1 MADDSAVKLSG
12 FSLLAASV
20 SAAFAPLVVGWA
32 SGDRLGA
39 CAAAAIAAVAMALYV
54 ERRLS
59 PQIAALEM
67 IAAGDRYACFP
78 REGGPLSARLERVAE
93 EMRRALVVA
102 DALSAAERSR
112 EAELTIREAGRSFF
126 TQRLRDCAAE
136 ADGAL
141 DAVSA
146 KARAAAGDLSA
157 CNGDMLR
164 RVSEAT
170 SAATTAAQDVDGL
183 ALAARNAIA
192 DLVARS
198 SRQVE
203 AAREAADRTV
213 TDLARA
219 EEIVRGLAA
228 AAGRIDAVSKL
239 IQSIAGQTSLLALNA
254 TIEAARAGESGR
266 GFAVVASE
274 VKTLAN
280 QTSSAAAEIETQI
293 DAIHFAVEETVGAIA
308 EVSSSVE
315 AVAGVNRDLA
325 DTLGR
330 EAAELDRIGAR
341 AAVVARGVG
350 EALPDVGD
358 VVAQVET
365 AGRSALSATDALLD
379 HSRSLIGAVDRYF
392 ADLENGAI
400 RIGIL
405 HSLSGTMTSSE
416 RPLQEILAMLIERCN
431 AQGGLLGRP
440 LEAVIM
446 DPRSDPKLY
455 AEQAQILLGERGVA
469 AIFGCW
475 TSASRKAALPVVEN
489 ARGLLFYPSQYEGEE
504 RSPNVVYAGGTP
516 SQTAIPAVDF
526 LSSLGARRFLLIGND
541 DVYPR
546 VTNAILRAYLAAK
559 GVGGEDIV
567 EIYAPLGLED
577 WRAIAR
583 DIRRFAARPGA
594 AIVSTV
600 SGDANLRFFSALA
613 GLASDTPIMSLS
625 IGEAELPALAHC
637 EIDGLYVAWNYLHAI
652 DCAENWSFVE
662 QWRRYKNSPDATTN
676 DAMEATYLGFELW
689 RAAVAAA
696 GCVDVA
702 AVRRALGLH
711 MIRAPSGFALRLD
724 AETQHLHKPAFVGRV
739 ARGRILPVWVGA
751 ELIAPQPWSPWLT
764 KNGAGKAKAA

>member
-1 MADDSAVKLSG
+1 
-12 FSLLAASV
+12 
-20 SAAFAPLVVGWA
+20 
-32 SGDRLGA
+32 
-39 CAAAAIAAVAMALYV
+39 
-54 ERRLS
+54 
-59 PQIAALEM
+59 
-67 IAAGDRYACFP
+67 
-78 REGGPLSARLERVAE
+78 
-93 EMRRALVVA
+93 
-102 DALSAAERSR
+102 
-112 EAELTIREAGRSFF
+112 
-126 TQRLRDCAAE
+126 
-136 ADGAL
+136 
-141 DAVSA
+141 
-146 KARAAAGDLSA
+146 
-157 CNGDMLR
+157 
-164 RVSEAT
+164 
-170 SAATTAAQDVDGL
+170 
-183 ALAARNAIA
+183 
-192 DLVARS
+192 
-198 SRQVE
+198 
-203 AAREAADRTV
+203 
-213 TDLARA
+213 
-219 EEIVRGLAA
+219 
-228 AAGRIDAVSKL
+228 
-239 IQSIAGQTSLLALNA
+239 
-254 TIEAARAGESGR
+254 
-266 GFAVVASE
+266 
-274 VKTLAN
+274 
-280 QTSSAAAEIETQI
+280 
-293 DAIHFAVEETVGAIA
+293 
-308 EVSSSVE
+308 
-315 AVAGVNRDLA
+315 
-325 DTLGR
+325 
-330 EAAELDRIGAR
+330 
-341 AAVVARGVG
+341 
-350 EALPDVGD
+350 
-358 VVAQVET
+358 
-365 AGRSALSATDALLD
+365 
-379 HSRSLIGAVDRYF
+379 
-392 ADLENGAI
+392 
-400 RIGIL
+400 
-405 HSLSGTMTSSE
+405 MTSSE

>member
-1 MADDSAVKLSG
+1 MADNSAVILPD

-20 SAAFAPLVVGWA
+20 ATAFAPVIVGWA
-32 SGDRLGA
+32 GGDRLGA
-39 CAAAAIAAVAMALYV
+39 CAAAAITAIAMAFHV

-59 PQIAALEM
+59 PQIAALER
-67 IAAGDRYACFP
+67 IAAGDRYACVP
-78 REGGPLSARLERVAE
+78 RKGGSLSARLERVAE
-93 EMRRALVVA
+93 EMRRALVAA
-102 DALSAAERSR
+102 DALSVAERSR
-112 EAELTIREAGRSFF
+112 EAELTIREAGRAFF

-141 DAVSA
+141 DTASA
-146 KARAAAGDLSA
+146 QARTAAGDLSA

-170 SAATTAAQDVDGL
+170 SAAATAAQDVDGL

-198 SRQVE
+198 SLQVA
-203 AAREAADRTV
+203 AARGAADRTV
-213 TDLARA
+213 IDLARA

-239 IQSIAGQTSLLALNA
+239 IQAIAGQTSLLALNA

-266 GFAVVASE
+266 GFAIVASE

-280 QTSSAAAEIETQI
+280 RTSSAAAEIETQI
-293 DAIHFAVEETVGAIA
+293 DAIHVAVEETVGAIA

-350 EALPDVGD
+350 EALPDVGG
-358 VVAQVET
+358 VVVQVET
-365 AGRSALSATDALLD
+365 ASRSALSTADALLGR
-379 HSRSLIGAVDRYF
+379 SRALVGAVGRYF

-416 RPLQEILAMLIERCN
+416 RPLQELLVMLVERCN
-431 AQGGLLGRP
+431 RQGGLLGRP

-446 DPRSDPKLY
+446 DPRSDPKVY
-455 AEQAQILLGERGVA
+455 AEQARLLLEERGVA
-469 AIFGCW
+469 AVFGCW
-475 TSASRKAALPVVEN
+475 TSASRKAALPVVEG
-489 ARGLLFYPSQYEGEE
+489 AKGLLFYPSQYEGEE
-504 RSPNVVYAGGTP
+504 RSPNIVYSGGTP

-526 LSSLGARRFLLIGND
+526 LGGLGARRFLLIGND

-546 VTNAILRAYLAAK
+546 VTNAIVKAYLAAK

-567 EIYAPLGLED
+567 EIYAPPGLED
-577 WRAIAR
+577 WSAIAR

-600 SGDANLRFFSALA
+600 SGDANLRFFGALA
-613 GLASDTPIMSLS
+613 GLACDAPIMSLS

-637 EIDGLYVAWNYLHAI
+637 AIDGLYVAWNYLHAI
-652 DCAENWSFVE
+652 DSAENWSFVE
-662 QWRRYKNSPDATTN
+662 QWRRYKNSPEATTN
-676 DAMEATYLGFELW
+676 DAMEATYLGFGLW

-696 GCVDVA
+696 GSVDVA
-702 AVRRALGLH
+702 AVRRALGLN
-711 MIRAPSGFALRLD
+711 MIRAPSGFTLRLD
-724 AETQHLHKPAFVGRV
+724 TETQHLHKPAFVGRV
-739 ARGRILPVWVGA
+739 ARGRISPVWVG
-751 ELIAPQPWSPWLT
+751 EGLIAPQPWSPWLT
-764 KNGAGKAKAA
+764 KSRAGKAQAA